1 MSVPPPSET
10 IVALAT
16 PAGTSAIAL
25 VRVSGPL
32 CADFARRLFD
42 LPLRPREARR
52 VRYRA
57 VGSRD
62 LIDTVIATYFAVPAS
77 YTGEDVL
84 ELSCHGNPYIAR
96 RLIDDLCA
104 RGCRMAL
111 PGEFTQR
118 AFLGGKLDLS
128 QAEAVMDVI
137 RARSDRALATAQQQ
151 LEGSLGRHLS
161 GLNDELLDALAR
173 VEAYID
179 FPDEDLPSEDRAVV
193 RDTVASVLNGTQQL
207 LATQRYG
214 EILRMGI
221 RTVIVGAPNAGKSSL
236 LNRMVGYERA
246 IVSAEPGTTRDFIE
260 DTLMAGAHA
269 VRLIDTAGLNRT
281 PDDVLERKGIEKT
294 FERARTADLVL
305 WVIDLSLPVIPPLP
319 ADLTGI
325 LTGPTPLVV
334 GNKADLVSPELARER
349 LAPGAL
355 AGAGLPERWVKHAQ
369 CFLISAS
376 TGEGVA
382 ELTRAIEAIA
392 DGFQVETG
400 DEIIAVNA
408 RHAHALERAKVSLEA
423 ALHLLRENT
432 GASSPPELISS
443 DLREALEAFGEIQG
457 KFDNERMLD
466 RLFATFCIGK

>member
-1 MSVPPPSET
+1 MSVPSTTET

-32 CADFARRLFD
+32 CADFAREMFGRP
-42 LPLRPREARR
+42 LPPRCAQR
-52 VRYRA
+52 VRYRTI
-57 VGSRD
+57 VSND
-62 LIDTVIATYFAVPAS
+62 FLDTVLATYFAAPAS

-104 RGCRMAL
+104 RGCRLAQ

-118 AFLGGKLDLS
+118 AFLGGKFDLS

-137 RARSDRALATAQQQ
+137 RARSDRALAAAQQQ

-161 GLNDELLDALAR
+161 RLNSELLDALAR

-179 FPDEDLPSEDRAVV
+179 FPDEDLPAEDRALV
-193 RDTVASVLNGTQQL
+193 RDAVTRVLSGTQQL

-214 EILRMGI
+214 EILRLGI

-281 PDDVLERKGIEKT
+281 PGDIERKGIEKT

-319 ADLTGI
+319 ADMAATLTV
-325 LTGPTPLVV
+325 PTTLVV
-334 GNKADLVSPELARER
+334 GNKADLVSPERAREM

-355 AGAGLPERWVKHAQ
+355 AEAGLSERWVKQAQ
-369 CFLISAS
+369 TFLVSAS
-376 TGEGVA
+376 TGEGIA
-382 ELTRAIEAIA
+382 ALTRAIEAVA
-392 DGFQVETG
+392 DGFQVQTG

-408 RHAHALERAKVSLEA
+408 RHAHALERAKTSLET
-423 ALHLLRENT
+423 ALHFLREN
-432 GASSPPELISS
+432 AVPSSPPELISS